1 MQLLCASDAAHESVE
16 PLVPPEGAPI
26 GERIHFGEAGASQP
40 EPATPNQ
47 VCNAP
52 ASTSQAGPGAVRA
65 CVCLGDSKQARMSR
79 AT

>member
-1 MQLLCASDAAHESVE
+1 MRMQLLCASDTAHENVE

-47 VCNAP
+47 VRNAP
-52 ASTSQAGPGAVRA
+52 TAKPRRPS
-65 CVCLGDSKQARMSR
+65 ARF
-79 AT
+79 

>member
-1 MQLLCASDAAHESVE
+1 MQLLCASDAAHENVE

-47 VCNAP
+47 VRNAP
-52 ASTSQAGPGAVRA
+52 TAICQGDPRRTSQCVHASAG
-65 CVCLGDSKQARMSR
+65 
-79 AT
+79 